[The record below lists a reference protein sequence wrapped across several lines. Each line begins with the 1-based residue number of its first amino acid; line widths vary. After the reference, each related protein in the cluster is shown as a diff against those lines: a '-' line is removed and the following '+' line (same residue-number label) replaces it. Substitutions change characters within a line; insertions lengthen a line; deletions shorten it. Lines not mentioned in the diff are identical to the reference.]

1 MKVPFLIQV
10 KIPGRVSFP
19 SLIHCRNTLVALI
32 VLVTYPPATFT
43 PDAFVKAAFCAAVA
57 TLSKGISPWVIRAS
71 SAFFLPA
78 VVMNDDVAAPS
89 PTANTPV

>member
-19 SLIHCRNTLVALI
+19 SLMHCRNTLVALI

-57 TLSKGISPWVIRAS
+57 MLSKGISPCVMRVS
-71 SAFFLPA
+71 STAFLPP
-78 VVMNDDVAAPS
+78 VVMKEDVADPS
-89 PTANTPV
+89 PVANTPV